1 MERSRLL
8 TLSAFAVAVPL
19 AVLPAAA
26 QAGSPSVSDEVRNG
40 KIETS
45 SQPHPGT
52 NVQWGRAVALI
63 DAPIDD
69 VMAVIQNYGGYKT
82 FLPHFEESR
91 VLSQRGASA
100 LVYVKVSV
108 MRGAANLWAEV
119 KLKPRAGDG
128 ATRVIEGA
136 MTKGNMD
143 HFEAVWE
150 VTPVEG
156 GTLVAFQILVD
167 PDLPLPASL
176 ITDENLKTR
185 TQGAARAAHV
195 DPRAQGAAG
204 EDVISLVQDGGRRP
218 RSAAICITPG
228 IVPAACASWNFAI
241 ASLPYCFSIA
251 LRNIGVIV

>member
-8 TLSAFAVAVPL
+8 TLSALAIALPF

-26 QAGSPSVSDEVRNG
+26 QAGSPTVSDEVRNG
-40 KIETS
+40 KIETTTT
-45 SQPHPGT
+45 PHPGT
-52 NVQWGRAVALI
+52 SVQWGRAVVLI

-69 VMAVIQNYGGYKT
+69 VMAVIQNYGGYKA

-100 LVYVKVSV
+100 LVYIKVSV
-108 MRGAANLWAEV
+108 MHGAANLWAEV
-119 KLKPRAGDG
+119 KLHPRTTEGP
-128 ATRVIEGA
+128 TRVIEGA

-167 PDLPLPASL
+167 PDIPLPSSL
-176 ITDENLKTR
+176 INDENAASARKTLR
-185 TQGAARAAHV
+185 
-195 DPRAQGAAG
+195 
-204 EDVISLVQDGGRRP
+204 
-218 RSAAICITPG
+218 
-228 IVPAACASWNFAI
+228 
-241 ASLPYCFSIA
+241 A
-251 LRNIGVIV
+251 LRTLMQERKAAAPAKQ